1 MYLTTTYIP
10 GFVSGDLAYFPN
22 GTSTIYGE
30 PIGWIHPA
38 GARCLAASSHCPRSR
53 DAGRHGARGWAGTFW
68 GKFYGKP
75 CKTIKNHRFSQTCS
89 TSPRHCMDVWDLMC
103 FVDPIRWKSDAEV
116 GRKIVVL
123 WIEHSYL
130 AILPS
135 ILYET
140 RANPVQS
147 PVVISRATKS
157 PMLVV
162 DLGGHEH
169 IHPGQKN

>member
-1 MYLTTTYIP
+1 MAIDI
-10 GFVSGDLAYFPN
+10 V
-22 GTSTIYGE
+22 
-30 PIGWIHPA
+30 
-38 GARCLAASSHCPRSR
+38 
-53 DAGRHGARGWAGTFW
+53 
-68 GKFYGKP
+68 
-75 CKTIKNHRFSQTCS
+75 
-89 TSPRHCMDVWDLMC
+89 SPRHVPPLPDFGCMGSIEC

-116 GRKIVVL
+116 GRKMVVL

-157 PMLVV
+157 TMLVV

>member
-1 MYLTTTYIP
+1 
-10 GFVSGDLAYFPN
+10 
-22 GTSTIYGE
+22 
-30 PIGWIHPA
+30 
-38 GARCLAASSHCPRSR
+38 
-53 DAGRHGARGWAGTFW
+53 
-68 GKFYGKP
+68 
-75 CKTIKNHRFSQTCS
+75 
-89 TSPRHCMDVWDLMC
+89 MDVWDLMC

-147 PVVISRATKS
+147 PVVIGRATKS
-157 PMLVV
+157 PMLAV